1 MIPGFPTVG
10 GVELLILLAIIL
22 LLFGARRIPELAR
35 SLGRGARE
43 FRKEIGE
50 ARGEAQD
57 REEKSREE
65 SSSGKTVT
73 LDPSARLAKRKT
85 YTVKTVG
92 ATDKAGNA
100 LPDKVWSFKTGRR

>member
-1 MIPGFPTVG
+1 MLPTFG
-10 GVELLILLAIIL
+10 GTELIILLVIIL

-50 ARGEAQD
+50 AGGDEAQD

-65 SSSGKTVT
+65 SSPNGAAHDEPTRAEKVETT
-73 LDPSARLAKRKT
+73 SAKQK
-85 YTVKTVG
+85 
-92 ATDKAGNA
+92 
-100 LPDKVWSFKTGRR
+100 